1 MSALAE
7 RIRGWELP
15 DLENNWRLIVAL
27 PVVFFGSFWIWNR
40 FQLWVCGQVLFDCP
54 IYWPISIFEWREPP
68 NIGYP
73 NRLHLSVALAT
84 FLIFLVA
91 TYVVRRVRYRLWL
104 VLVLG
109 TVLILLT
116 NLTHGLYLGFRRP
129 IEGTA
134 VDRREYYNQAE
145 LIDSPLE
152 FFRDFNAIQRD
163 LLTHS
168 HTHPPTATLLFYYL
182 GAALGN
188 TVLIAVFIT
197 VVAAAVSGIFL
208 IRLFRREFDKEHAGY
223 MVFVFL
229 LTPAVQIYYTA
240 TLDALIL
247 AVSLAAVVSFV
258 EFDSKWS
265 LVWASILTFL
275 ASSLTF
281 TFLYLLVVF
290 FGYELWTR
298 RSLRR
303 TIAVVV
309 VVILTY
315 AIISLISGFDY
326 LESFLLASLLEN
338 VSEEV
343 VGWRLLWD
351 TVNYFFTQIG
361 NVAEIIFFLG
371 PYLAYLFVLGL
382 VRTRERPNLMKL
394 AVVAMAAIGLM
405 WLTGAYRTGET
416 VRGAFYVYPFLFM
429 PIAYL
434 VSTKD
439 FSRFYTFTLPL
450 LIFLQA
456 LVMQL
461 VGNFHW

>member
-1 MSALAE
+1 MSVLA
-7 RIRGWELP
+7 RKARAWDLP

-27 PVVFFGSFWIWNR
+27 PVVFFGTFWIGNR
-40 FQLWVCGQVLFDCP
+40 LQLLVCDRVWFDCP
-54 IYWPISIFEWREPP
+54 IYWPISILVLREPP
-68 NIGYP
+68 LY
-73 NRLHLSVALAT
+73 HLQPVHLAAALFAFLTIFLAT
-84 FLIFLVA
+84 IFLKRA
-91 TYVVRRVRYRLWL
+91 RYRLWP
-104 VLVLG
+104 VLLLG
-109 TVLILLT
+109 IVLIFSST
-116 NLTHGLYLGFRRP
+116 LTHGIRVGLRQP
-129 IEGTA
+129 IEGTTQ
-134 VDRREYYNQAE
+134 DRREYYNQAE
-145 LIDSPLE
+145 TIDSPLK
-152 FFRDFNAIQRD
+152 FLQDFNELQVD

-168 HTHPPTATLLFYYL
+168 HTHPPFATLLFYYL
-182 GAALGN
+182 GEALGS

-197 VVAAAVSGIFL
+197 VVAATIGGIYL
-208 IRLFRREFDKEHAGY
+208 YRLLRREFDKEHAGY
-223 MVFVFL
+223 LVFIFL
-229 LTPAVQIYYTA
+229 LTPAVQLYFA
-240 TLDALIL
+240 VTLDALIL
-247 AVSLAAVVSFV
+247 ALSLAAVVSFI

-265 LVWASILTFL
+265 LVWASIFTIL

-298 RSLRR
+298 RSLKR
-303 TIAVVV
+303 TTAIVV

-315 AIISLISGFDY
+315 AMLYLISGFDY

-338 VSEEV
+338 VSEDA

-351 TVNYFFTQIG
+351 TVNYIFTRIE

-371 PYLAYLFVLGL
+371 PYLIYLFVLGL
-382 VRTRERPNLMKL
+382 VRTRGRPDLMKL
-394 AVVAMAAIGLM
+394 ALTAMAAIGLM

-416 VRGAFYVYPFLFM
+416 VRGAFYVYPFLFI

-439 FSRFYTFTLPL
+439 FSRFYAFTLPL
-450 LIFLQA
+450 LVFLQA

>member
-7 RIRGWELP
+7 RIRAWELP
-15 DLENNWRLIVAL
+15 ELENNWRLIIGL

-40 FQLWVCGQVLFDCP
+40 LQLWVCGQVLFDCP
-54 IYWPISIFEWREPP
+54 IYWPIGVFEWRAPP

-73 NRLHLSVALAT
+73 NRLHIMVALVT

-91 TYVVRRVRYRLWL
+91 AYVLRRLSYRLL
-104 VLVLG
+104 PVILLG
-109 TVLILLT
+109 TVLILGT
-116 NLTHGLYLGFRRP
+116 NLTQGVDFGFRRP
-129 IEGTA
+129 IEGSA
-134 VDRREYYNQAE
+134 IDRREYYNQAE
-145 LIDSPLE
+145 TIESPVE
-152 FFRDFNAIQRD
+152 FFENFNAIQRD

-197 VVAAAVSGIFL
+197 VVAATVSGIYL
-208 IRLFRREFDKEHAGY
+208 NRLFRREFDKEHAGY

-240 TLDALIL
+240 TIDALIL
-247 AVSLAAVVSFV
+247 AVSLAAVVSFI

-265 LVWASILTFL
+265 LVWASIFTVL

-281 TFLYLLVVF
+281 AFLYLFVVF
-290 FGYELWTR
+290 FSFELWTR

-303 TIAVVV
+303 TLSVVV
-309 VVILTY
+309 VVVLTY
-315 AIISLISGFDY
+315 AIIFLISGFDY

-338 VSEEV
+338 VSEQAR
-343 VGWRLLWD
+343 GWRLLWD
-351 TVNYFFTQIG
+351 TVNYVFTRIE

-371 PYLAYLFVLGL
+371 PYLSYLFVLGL
-382 VRTRERPNLMKL
+382 VRTRQRPDLMKL
-394 AVVAMAAIGLM
+394 ALTAMAAIGLM

-416 VRGAFYVYPFLFM
+416 VRGAFYVYPFLFL
-429 PIAYL
+429 PIAYW
-434 VSTKD
+434 VSTKE
-439 FSRFYTFTLPL
+439 FSRFHAFTLPL

-461 VGNFHW
+461 VGNFRW

>member
-54 IYWPISIFEWREPP
+54 LYWPISIFEWREPP

-73 NRLHLSVALAT
+73 NRLHLTVALAA
-84 FLIFLVA
+84 FLIFIIA
-91 TYVVRRVRYRLWL
+91 TYVLRRVRYRLWL

-129 IEGTA
+129 VEGTV

-197 VVAAAVSGIFL
+197 VVGAAVSGIYL
-208 IRLFRREFDKEHAGY
+208 NRLFRREFDKEHSGY

-240 TLDALIL
+240 TIDALIL
-247 AVSLAAVVSFV
+247 AVSLAAVVSFI

-265 LVWASILTFL
+265 LVWASIFTLL

-290 FGYELWTR
+290 FGYEVWTR

-303 TIAVVV
+303 TTTIVI

-315 AIISLISGFDY
+315 AVIKLISGFDY

-351 TVNYFFTQIG
+351 TVNYIFTRIE

-371 PYLAYLFVLGL
+371 PYLIYLFVLGL
-382 VRTRERPNLMKL
+382 VRTRGRPDLMKL
-394 AVVAMAAIGLM
+394 ALTAMAGIGLM

-416 VRGAFYVYPFLFM
+416 VRGAFFVYPFLFL